1 MNAQKRVAQVNEMSR
16 DSPSLGL
23 NDHLHWTENCIVIAE
38 GAMQLDGAFHA
49 AALGFPPCEPRE
61 GLPMAAQRLNFFG
74 GPPLS
79 CEDEASLMGEELD
92 VVILSDVHLDRSEV
106 LNGLKTIFDGE
117 REMHACGQQ

>member
-1 MNAQKRVAQVNEMSR
+1 MS
-16 DSPSLGL
+16 LA
-23 NDHLHWTENCIVIAE
+23 ENCIVIAE

-79 CEDEASLMGEELD
+79 GEDEANLMGEELD
-92 VVILSDVHLDRSEV
+92 HEGDRVVILSDVHLDRREV

-117 REMHACGQQ
+117 SEAREHLSCIDFKIENIIILI